1 MADSKAVR
9 PQNGA
14 VVDLAPQYRD
24 EQTMAQLIWRSYRR
38 HRPAMV
44 GTVIMLVFVL
54 TAMLAPYLTSYDPEK
69 TELTNMLQPP
79 SSEHV
84 MGTDELGRD
93 LLTRLFYGGRVSL
106 SIGVMAMALAVTVGA
121 IVGGLAGFYGGWV
134 DNILMRFTDM
144 MLAFPSLFVLI
155 ILSLALRD
163 LPIEAL
169 RGTAF
174 ASIFSIVLVIAVL
187 AWMRVARLVRAAFLS
202 LKEKEFI
209 EAARCSGV
217 PNFRIMTRH
226 LLPNAMSP
234 IIVAATFRVAT
245 SIITES
251 GLSYLGFGVQPPT
264 PTWGNML
271 KNAQDQM
278 TRAPWTA
285 IFPGVMIFIAVIAI
299 NFIGDGLRDALD
311 PYKTER

>member
-9 PQNGA
+9 PENGT

-54 TAMLAPYLTSYDPEK
+54 TAVLAPYLTSYDPEK

-285 IFPGVMIFIAVIAI
+285 IFPGIMIFIAVIAI